1 MRLQF
6 WGGLTWLSSDVRT
19 LKTYSLFLLFTG
31 LLCVGCGA
39 LTVPEAPRVSSPIS
53 PIWDA
58 SQIRRHLVFLHD
70 RSARGRVDGTVG
82 YGVAASY
89 AGERLEAYGLQPATA
104 GDFRLLYT
112 TPRNLVRASRV
123 RIGNTDTV
131 SLKPGID
138 FLPDGRTGNAFVA
151 VSGIG
156 LANDDGVWDGPA
168 IPVLFRRMPPL
179 SRLIQLRSLGIPLV
193 IVETGT
199 VQPRPAPQSVRGL
212 GVLDLTSQSVSRI
225 LNGAQSAD
233 AIGQGVLLLRRPVRV
248 EIIAEEDPT
257 GSGINVVGF
266 VPGKDPVLAREAV
279 LLCTHL
285 DAVGSF
291 GGAEF
296 MDLKNYGVEVAA
308 VLDVARQF
316 SSFSRL
322 TRIPER
328 TLIVAFVAGGTIN
341 SGGFRALLR
350 QPLWDMQLVR
360 SIVYAGVPAG
370 GADSLIAAAGVFRD
384 RLRIVEPAD
393 TIPNLMI
400 PVRQVAQRTS
410 RPGERQPERE
420 RTNPRTY
427 LNEAVESSRELAA
440 RLYARVGID
449 VVAGSVTARDDRAPT
464 R

>member
-1 MRLQF
+1 M
-6 WGGLTWLSSDVRT
+6 
-19 LKTYSLFLLFTG
+19 KTCSLFLLLIGAF
-31 LLCVGCGA
+31 CVGCSA
-39 LTVPEAPRVSSPIS
+39 LTVPEAPRVSNPVS
-53 PIWDA
+53 PIWDVN
-58 SQIRRHLVFLHD
+58 QIRRHLVFLHD

-89 AGERLEAYGLQPATA
+89 VGQRLEEYGLQPATA

-131 SLKPGID
+131 SLRPGID
-138 FLPDGRTGNAFVA
+138 FLPDGRTGNAFAA

-156 LANDDGVWDGPA
+156 VANEDGVWDGPA
-168 IPVLFRRMPPL
+168 IPVLFRSKPPL
-179 SRLIQLRSLGIPLV
+179 SRLQQLRQLGVPLAL
-193 IVETGT
+193 VESGT
-199 VQPRPAPQSVRGL
+199 LKPSPAQLSVRGL
-212 GVLDLTSQSVSRI
+212 GVLHLTSQSVTRI
-225 LNGAQSAD
+225 LEGAHSAD
-233 AIGQGVLLLRRPVRV
+233 AIGQGVLLLRRPLRI

-291 GGAEF
+291 GGADF
-296 MDLKNYGVEVAA
+296 MDLQNYGVEVAA
-308 VLDVARQF
+308 VLDVVRQF

-328 TLIVAFVAGGTIN
+328 TLIVAFVAGGTIH

-350 QPLWDMQLVR
+350 QPLWDMESVR
-360 SIVYAGVPAG
+360 SIVYVGAPAG
-370 GADSLIAAAGVFRD
+370 GADSLIAAAGQFRD
-384 RLRIVEPAD
+384 RLRIVQAAD
-393 TIPNLMI
+393 TIPDIMI
-400 PVRQVAQRTS
+400 PIPKAPDRGS

-420 RTNPRTY
+420 RTDPRTY
-427 LNEAVESSRELAA
+427 LNEAVDSARELAS
-440 RLYARVGID
+440 RIYARVGID
-449 VVAGSVTARDDRAPT
+449 AVAGAVTARDNRSAA

>member
-1 MRLQF
+1 M
-6 WGGLTWLSSDVRT
+6 
-19 LKTYSLFLLFTG
+19 KTYSLFLLVIG
-31 LLCVGCGA
+31 LLYAGCGA
-39 LTVPEAPRVSSPIS
+39 LTVPEPPLVSSPVS

-58 SQIRRHLVFLHD
+58 TQIRRHLVFLHD

-89 AGERLEAYGLQPATA
+89 VGERLEGYGLQPATE

-156 LANDDGVWDGPA
+156 VADEDGVWAGPA
-168 IPVLFRRMPPL
+168 IPVLFRRLPPL
-179 SRLIQLRSLGIPLV
+179 SRLVQLRSLGIPLV
-193 IVETGT
+193 IVESDAI
-199 VQPRPAPQSVRGL
+199 QPRPAPKSVRGL
-212 GVLDLTSQSVSRI
+212 GVLNLTSQSVNRI
-225 LNGAQSAD
+225 LDGAHSAD
-233 AIGQGVLLLRRPVRV
+233 AIGQGVLLLRRPVRI

-308 VLDVARQF
+308 VLDVARQYAQ
-316 SSFSRL
+316 FSRL

-328 TLIVAFVAGGTIN
+328 TLIVAFVAGGTIHS
-341 SGGFRALLR
+341 SGFKALLR
-350 QPLWDMQLVR
+350 QPLWDMDRVR

-370 GADSLIAAAGVFRD
+370 GADSLIAAAGHFRN
-384 RLRIVEPAD
+384 RLRIVQAAD
-393 TIPNLMI
+393 TIPDVMI
-400 PVRQVAQRTS
+400 PIRQIAERRS
-410 RPGERQPERE
+410 RPGERRPERE

-427 LNEAVESSRELAA
+427 LIEAVESSRELAA
-440 RLYARVGID
+440 RLYARVGVD
-449 VVAGSVTARDDRAPT
+449 LVAGAVTVRDDRDPQ
-464 R
+464 RR